1 MKNMNANKVN
11 TNKANVKVTKG
22 MTNGANALQLNQ
34 EETTNEILTRTVLNN
49 AYSICGKKIASVPVS
64 LLCVDKEYQ
73 RETNSST
80 IHALIREWDMQKCNF
95 LRISYRDGKFYIID
109 GQHRTE
115 AAKYLEVK
123 ELPCIIL
130 TGLSQADEALI
141 FSRQNRNVKV
151 LNVYNTFDANLC
163 CGDMSIPEVAIDMKI
178 KKVCDKYNVKV
189 GKVHRWNNTEKYL
202 RSLSRARWIV
212 AQVGE
217 ECFEWIIRLIDN
229 TNWSTC
235 SLAYTKE
242 MITMLRTFYTEN
254 EGNLSEMEQYAV
266 AVLNK
271 YTPMQIDGKAD
282 KEHSEYGTSTR
293 LNICFRELIDAEIHN
308 A

>member
-1 MKNMNANKVN
+1 MKNANKVN
-11 TNKANVKVTKG
+11 TKKVNAKAKG
-22 MTNGANALQLNQ
+22 MTDGANALQLNQ
-34 EETTNEILTRTVLNN
+34 EETANEILTRTVMNN
-49 AYSICGKKIASVPVS
+49 TYSICGKKIASIPVS
-64 LLCVDKEYQ
+64 LLCTDLEYQ
-73 RETNSST
+73 RETSSKT
-80 IHALIREWDMQKCNF
+80 IWSLIREWDITKCNF
-95 LRISYRDGKFYIID
+95 LHISYRDGKFYVID
-109 GQHRTE
+109 GQHRME
-115 AAKYLEVK
+115 AAKYLRVK

-178 KKVCDKYNVKV
+178 KEICDKYNVKV
-189 GKVHRWNNTEKYL
+189 GRVNRWNNTEKYL
-202 RSLSRARWIV
+202 RSLSRARMIV
-212 AQVGE
+212 GQVGE

-242 MITMLRTFYTEN
+242 MITMLRVFYIEN
-254 EGNLSEMEQYAV
+254 KSNLSVMEQYAV
-266 AVLNK
+266 SVLNK
-271 YTPMQIDGKAD
+271 YTPMQIDGKAH
-282 KEHSEYGTSTR
+282 KEHAEYGVSTR